1 MLATSTAIALI
12 MLALAFV
19 GPVKG
24 AALRGESGEAV
35 RLGIIALFCLWGAFA
50 LTLYAVCVA
59 HAQDRGA
66 QGEAVGLTSSLLFAW
81 AIGATV
87 GPLIAG
93 LLMEL
98 QGERMLF
105 HSTAAVAGVLAAF
118 TAWRLMLRERP
129 PEEERAGF
137 ASVPFTSPVI
147 AELQP
152 EPAAGR
158 PPGARAAADAAD

>member
-1 MLATSTAIALI
+1 VILGAAGTIIAI

-24 AALRGESGEAV
+24 EALRGEAGEPV
-35 RLGIIALFCLWGAFA
+35 RIAIIGLFCLWGAFA

-66 QGEAVGLTSSLLFAW
+66 PGESVGLTSSLLFAW
-81 AIGATV
+81 ATGATV
-87 GPLIAG
+87 GPLVTG
-93 LLMEL
+93 LLM
-98 QGERMLF
+98 QQFGERMLF
-105 HSTAAVAGVLAAF
+105 HSSAAIAGLLLVF
-118 TAWRLMLRERP
+118 TAWRLMLRERA
-129 PEEERAGF
+129 PEDERSGF

-152 EPAAGR
+152 GAPPAGA
-158 PPGARAAADAAD
+158 ARAQAAE